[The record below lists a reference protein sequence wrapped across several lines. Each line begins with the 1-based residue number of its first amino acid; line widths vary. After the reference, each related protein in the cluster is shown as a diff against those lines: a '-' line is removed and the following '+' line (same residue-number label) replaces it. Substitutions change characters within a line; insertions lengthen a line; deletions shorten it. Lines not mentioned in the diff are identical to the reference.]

1 MNLTN
6 HFLIAMPSL
15 ADPNFYQTVT
25 YICAHDAEG
34 AMGIVINRP
43 MPFGLGAILS
53 QMDLESSDARIND
66 MPIFQGGPVQQE
78 RGFIIH
84 RPVKDWESTIKVTE
98 EIGVGTS
105 RDILAAISEGTGPP
119 QTLIA
124 LGYAGWGAGQLERE
138 MAENAWLSGPAD
150 MNVMF
155 EAPAELRWQ
164 KSVTLLGV
172 DPRQLSSYV
181 GHA

>member
-15 ADPNFYQTVT
+15 SDPNFYQTVT
-25 YICAHDAEG
+25 YLCAHDREG

-43 MPFGLGAILS
+43 MPFALGAILA
-53 QMDLESSDARIND
+53 QMDLETADTRIQE
-66 MPIFQGGPVQQE
+66 MTIFHGGPVQPD

-84 RPVKDWESTIKVTE
+84 RPVRDWESTIKVTE

-105 RDILAAISEGTGPP
+105 RDILEAISRGTGPA

-138 MAENAWLSGPAD
+138 MAENAWLSAPAD
-150 MNVMF
+150 F
-155 EAPAELRWQ
+155 SILFDTPAELRWQ
-164 KSVTLLGV
+164 RAVTTLGV
-172 DPRQLSSYV
+172 DLWQLSSDA